1 MNFNVAEY
9 SNKFFDGQWRDNS
22 GAAEDILEPATGKA
36 LGKVALTTAIEVDKA
51 VASSKAAQEK
61 WAATPFNQ
69 RADCLRKAADVMRE
83 NAELFIEWN
92 IRECGSIRLKAEWEL
107 QAAIEQL
114 NASAALSMYPDGAT
128 YQSSVPGRRN
138 IVRHIP
144 LGVIGVIAPWNFPL
158 LLAIRSVAPAIAL
171 GNGVVLKPDHQSA
184 VTGGLLMARVF
195 EEAGLPAGVFA
206 VVPGDV
212 VAGVALVE
220 NESIAMI
227 SFTGSTP
234 VGKKIGSECGG
245 RLKKTALE
253 LGGNNAFI
261 VMADA
266 DLDAAASNGAWGSFL
281 HQGQICM
288 QAGRHFVHESVA
300 EEYIHKLAE
309 RAQRLRIGD
318 PYRQEVELG
327 PLINE
332 AQYCRVDG
340 IVQESIQQ
348 GARLVT
354 GGKGEGLFYE
364 PTVLADVD
372 INNRACAE
380 ELFGPVVP
388 VVTFKNEEHLIEL
401 VSSSNYG
408 LAAAIHTKNYGVAF
422 SLADRLKA
430 GMVHINDQTVNNE
443 VHVPFGGMGD
453 SGNGG
458 RFGGL
463 ANIEEF
469 TEVQWV
475 SFTDKPIIYPF

>member
-1 MNFNVAEY
+1 MNFNISDY
-9 SNKFFDGQWRDNS
+9 SNKFFDGRWCDS
-22 GAAEDILEPATGKA
+22 TGEVADILEPATGNA
-36 LGKVALTTAIEVDKA
+36 LGKIVLTTAIDVDKA
-51 VASSKAAQEK
+51 VSSSKAAQGK

-69 RADCLRKAADVMRE
+69 RADCLRKVAEVMRE

-92 IRECGSIRLKAEWEL
+92 IRECGSIRPKAEWEL

-114 NASAALSMYPDGAT
+114 NASAALTMYPDGAT
-128 YQSSVPGRRN
+128 YPSSVPGRRN
-138 IVRHIP
+138 IVRHVA

-158 LLAIRSVAPAIAL
+158 LLAMRSVAPAIAL
-171 GNGVVLKPDHQSA
+171 GNAVVLKPDHQSA
-184 VTGGLLMARVF
+184 VTGGLLMARAF
-195 EEAGLPAGVFA
+195 EEAGLPAGVFS

-212 VAGVALVE
+212 IAGEALVE
-220 NESIAMI
+220 NESVAMI

-234 VGKKIGSECGG
+234 VGKKIGSKCGG
-245 RLKKTALE
+245 RLKKAALE

-261 VMADA
+261 VLADA

-300 EEYIHKLAE
+300 DEYIQKLAE
-309 RAQRLRIGD
+309 RARKLRIGD
-318 PYRQEVELG
+318 PYRQEVEIG

-332 AQYCRVDG
+332 AQYRRVDG
-340 IVQESIQQ
+340 IVQESLQQ
-348 GARLVT
+348 GARLIT
-354 GGKGEGLFYE
+354 GGKGERLFYE
-364 PTVLADVD
+364 PTILANVDVS
-372 INNRACAE
+372 NRACAE

-388 VVTFKNEEHLIEL
+388 VVTFKDEDHLVEQVL
-401 VSSSNYG
+401 RSDYG
-408 LAAAIHTKNYGVAF
+408 LAAAIHTQNYGVAF

-443 VHVPFGGMGD
+443 FHVPFGGMGD

-475 SFTDKPIIYPF
+475 SFTEKPIIYPF